1 MKKFLLLVLLL
12 TWVGHCIAQTETPTV
27 QWDVTVEAKDDASA
41 LREALNNA
49 TDEELALV
57 ESLKITGTINARD
70 FEVFTLKMPNLT
82 YLDLGKAQIVWCEY
96 YYYSKTVW
104 SSSEPMYVYDNQM
117 PDWAFYDNK
126 KLVHC
131 VLPESLQTIGE
142 YAFYNCSALTSVE
155 IPASVTTID
164 NYAFFGCTAL
174 KTVQISNGVQTI
186 GFYAFYNCSALT
198 FVEIPA
204 SVTKIDNY
212 AFFDCTSLASV
223 HLSEGLQTIDE
234 YAFYNCSALTSV
246 EIPASVAAIGNYAF
260 SGCGLLTS
268 IQVADGNPNYSSC
281 DGMLCNKEQT
291 TLIILPGG
299 ILEPTIPATVTT
311 IEGLPGG
318 KIITFLSNTPPA
330 YTGSYNGIFRVPAT
344 ALQTYRDAYT
354 QITASSIISSGLPT
368 EWDITVT
375 AEENTS
381 AVQKAINGG
390 TNMDDLLTVISLKVT
405 GTINSYDFMVMRNK
419 MVNLKHLDLS
429 KADVVYNAYEHY
441 TGYHSEDDKIPAYA
455 FYEKDNLQSCIL
467 PESIDTIGCYAFS
480 RSSLSGELII
490 PNKVEYIDSYAFGD
504 FNYVCPLERVVLS
517 NSLKTIGRCAFV
529 GCHRLKEV
537 VFGNSLK
544 RIEGSAFYGS
554 GIETLKLP
562 TSLEYIGGGA
572 FYNCGSLKE
581 IRIPS
586 SVRTLEDEAFN
597 TSSIKDVYTYTID
610 PLAMGQNTFASSTF
624 SGATLHVPETAYWN
638 YYWNT
643 QWSQFLNITQFNEPY
658 EYFYLD
664 KDFTME
670 PETPRLEGE
679 TDETTGEEDAPDADF
694 NAGSGFIVEGD
705 EVQDLGEVHI
715 KNDGNGNGGSV
726 IGNGNHGHGNIH
738 AKNVHIDIEVVANRW
753 YFFCFPYQIDK
764 TNIKYKGN
772 YVLRYYDGEVRAE
785 NGSGGWTDV
794 AADYLERGVGYIFQG
809 DKTGTLT
816 FKIADVQFDGE
827 DRAAAL
833 ANHSAAT
840 AQDAG
845 WNFIGNPHTAYFDV
859 QNLGYEY
866 PITVWNG
873 SSYNAINPAD
883 DELVLHPYQAFFV
896 QKPNG
901 KSEINFG
908 AAHRQTK
915 IQTENAANAEAR
927 AERRMAKRMANVHRQ
942 LVNLTIGSND
952 STTDDRTRVVFNEES
967 LMEYETERDAAK
979 FMADGVAQLY
989 TTDGKNVKYAINE
1002 RPTENG
1008 RVTLAYVAPA
1018 AGSYTIGVTRA
1029 DVGVVLKDKV
1039 TGASHD
1045 FAKGNYTFTSEAG
1058 TFEERF
1064 MLVKAAETTAV
1075 DGVFAAGNAVV
1086 DVHNGCI
1093 TVRGA
1098 EQQTTTVAALNGT
1111 VVGTLH
1117 GNGSL
1122 KVQPG
1127 VYVISV
1133 GKHVQ
1138 KFMVK

>member
-1 MKKFLLLVLLL
+1 MKKLFSIFALFVF
-12 TWVGHCIAQTETPTV
+12 VGVQAYAQTF
-27 QWDVTVEAKDDASA
+27 EADGIYY
-41 LREALNNA
+41 NV
-49 TDEELALV
+49 TDEA
-57 ESLKITGTINARD
+57 
-70 FEVFTLKMPNLT
+70 
-82 YLDLGKAQIVWCEY
+82 
-96 YYYSKTVW
+96 
-104 SSSEPMYVYDNQM
+104 
-117 PDWAFYDNK
+117 
-126 KLVHC
+126 
-131 VLPESLQTIGE
+131 
-142 YAFYNCSALTSVE
+142 ALTCEVTSHPGGTE
-155 IPASVTTID
+155 GYSGDIIIPASVQYNEQTYAVTRIGDNAFADCTILSSVIIPEGVISLGGL
-164 NYAFFGCTAL
+164 AFARSSVVSVSLPQTLTDLGNNGPFTRCANLQSIILPPLITAL
-174 KTVQISNGVQTI
+174 PRW
-186 GFYAFYNCSALT
+186 AFDY
-198 FVEIPA
+198 
-204 SVTKIDNY
+204 
-212 AFFDCTSLASV
+212 CTSLRSIV
-223 HLSEGLQTIDE
+223 
-234 YAFYNCSALTSV
+234 
-246 EIPASVAAIGNYAF
+246 IPEN
-260 SGCGLLTS
+260 
-268 IQVADGNPNYSSC
+268 
-281 DGMLCNKEQT
+281 
-291 TLIILPGG
+291 
-299 ILEPTIPATVTT
+299 VTT
-311 IEGLPGG
+311 IESSAFAYCTSLRSIVIPENVTTIGSSAFAYCTSLSSAQFPEGLQSIGNDAFSG
-318 KIITFLSNTPPA
+318 SIAILTFLSNIPP
-330 YTGSYNGIFRVPAT
+330 TFSDSYSGTLIVPAA
-344 ALQTYRDAYT
+344 ALQAYRDAYT
-354 QITASSIISSGLPT
+354 QIDASSIISSARQM
-368 EWDITVT
+368 EWDVTVS
-375 AEENTS
+375 AEENSS
-381 AVQKAINGG
+381 ALQKAINGG
-390 TNMDDLLTVISLKVT
+390 DNIDDLLAVISLKIT

-429 KADVVYNAYEHY
+429 KADIVYNAYEHY
-441 TGYHSEDDKIPAYA
+441 TGCHSEDDKIPAYA
-455 FYEKDNLQSCIL
+455 FYEKSNLQSCVL
-467 PESIDTIGCYAFS
+467 PESIDTIGENAFCGT
-480 RSSLSGELII
+480 SLSGEMII
-490 PNKVEYIDSYAFGD
+490 PDKVEYIGSNAFG
-504 FNYVCPLERVVLS
+504 NWSGGCSLTRVVLS
-517 NSLKTIGRCAFV
+517 NSLKTIGSGAFQS
-529 GCHRLKEV
+529 CYQLKEV
-537 VFGNSLK
+537 VFNNSLK
-544 RIEGSAFYGS
+544 RIEENAFYYS

-562 TSLEYIGGGA
+562 TSLEYIGWGA
-572 FYNCGSLKE
+572 FSGCSSLKE

-597 TSSIKDVYTYTID
+597 TGSIKDVYTYTID
-610 PLAMGQNTFASSTF
+610 PLVMGQNTFASGTF

-643 QWSQFLNITQFNEPY
+643 QWSQFLAIEQFNEPY

-670 PETPRLEGE
+670 EETPRLEGE
-679 TDETTGEEDAPDADF
+679 TNDATGEEDAPDADF

-726 IGNGNHGHGNIH
+726 IGNGNSGNGNIH

-816 FKIADVQFDGE
+816 FKIADVKFDGE
-827 DRAAAL
+827 DRSTAL

-859 QNLGYEY
+859 QDLGYEY

-873 SSYNAINPAD
+873 SSYNAINPTD

-915 IQTENAANAEAR
+915 IQTESAANAEAR

-967 LMEYETERDAAK
+967 RMEYETERDAAK

-1045 FAKGNYTFTSEAG
+1045 FAKGNYPFTSEAG

-1086 DVHNGCI
+1086 DVHDGCI

-1098 EQQTTTVAALNGT
+1098 EQQTTTVAALNGS
-1111 VVGTLH
+1111 VVGTLQ

-1122 KVQPG
+1122 NVQPG